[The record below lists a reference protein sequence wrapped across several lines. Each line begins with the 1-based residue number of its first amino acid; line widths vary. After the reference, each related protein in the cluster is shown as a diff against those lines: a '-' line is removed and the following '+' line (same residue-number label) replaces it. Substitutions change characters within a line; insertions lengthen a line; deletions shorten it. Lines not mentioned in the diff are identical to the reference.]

1 MPVKIEGDWPGVIT
15 LRRGW
20 SRAVSRPWND
30 AVPMAHLRIVRGGA
44 DFVDG
49 CADTLITELGVDGV
63 LSPPLPASVQQMWFE
78 AGFESFARL
87 RLLRR
92 ELDQVPAPDHLVTV
106 GSDEDLEEALRIDA
120 AAFDEF
126 WRFDHSAM
134 LEALDSTRTSVIHVV
149 RNAAGGLAGFAIT
162 GVGIA
167 LAYLQR
173 VAVDPASQGRGVGRS
188 LVRTS
193 ARWAQRKGAK
203 ALMLNTQADNGPALH
218 LYASE
223 GFRTLEE
230 PLTVLRDT
238 A

>member
-1 MPVKIEGDWPGVIT
+1 MAKVKVSGEWPGAIT
-15 LRRGW
+15 LRKGW
-20 SRAVSRPWND
+20 ARANSRPWND
-30 AVPMAHLRIVRGGA
+30 TVRMAHLRMLRGTAPFIGEC
-44 DFVDG
+44 VD
-49 CADTLITELGVDGV
+49 ALRELGAPGV
-63 LSPPLPASVQQMWFE
+63 LSPPLPAAAQRVWKE
-78 AGFESFARL
+78 ANFVPHAELLLL
-87 RLLRR
+87 RLDLDRIPPPSQLVVAGGTSDLR
-92 ELDQVPAPDHLVTV
+92 
-106 GSDEDLEEALRIDA
+106 EALRIDA

>member
-120 AAFDEF
+120 AAFDTF
-126 WRFDHSAM
+126 WRFDANA
-134 LEALDSTRTSVIHVV
+134 LAEARESTATSIIHVL
-149 RNAAGGLAGFAIT
+149 RGPDGGLVGFAVT
-162 GVGIA
+162 GMGQVIG
-167 LAYLQR
+167 YLQR
-173 VAVDPASQGRGVGRS
+173 VAVHPAWQRRGIGRS
-188 LVRTS
+188 LVRAS
-193 ARWAQRKGAK
+193 ARWAKRNGAL
-203 ALMLNTQADNGPALH
+203 ALVLNTQAENDPAME
-218 LYASE
+218 LYLAE
-223 GFRTLEE
+223 GFEVMSDDLA
-230 PLTVLRDT
+230 VLVRRV
-238 A
+238 